1 MPIRHMIMHKIDKKP
16 DGSPSVQHIGLK
28 ELGESQA
35 AEDLLFELNTSY
47 NAKAGKGWGF
57 FHAES
62 GAFPFSGW
70 LKSWRA
76 GGKSFTEFSQD
87 ALDHLDRLM
96 NELNLSVGGH
106 VLFAHYQQG
115 MTEYLTIALLQESE
129 AVTVNESLELVPV
142 RRLDLDHIHLAARIN
157 LSEWETNSASKQYV
171 SYLKGK
177 NGKKSAEYF
186 RDFVGVQEGIDGAG
200 ETRTLLK
207 AFSDFVESED
217 LPEES
222 ARERTK
228 ALIDYA
234 SSQAKIGG
242 LCTLDEL
249 SELIDEDNPKAF
261 AEFAR
266 AAAYGLSPEIPA
278 DKRVINQFRRFT
290 GRAEGLSISFEAH
303 LVGDKIEYDQ
313 EAGTLMIKGL
323 PTQLTEQLKRAAVK
337 E

>member
-16 DGSPSVQHIGLK
+16 DGSPSVQHIGLQ

-35 AEDLLFELNTSY
+35 AEDLLFELNTRY

-76 GGKSFTEFSQD
+76 SGKSFTEFSQD

-129 AVTVNESLELVPV
+129 AVTVNESLQLVPV

-157 LSEWETNSASKQYV
+157 LSEWESNSASKQYV

-186 RDFVGVQEGIDGAG
+186 RDFIGVQEGIDGAG

-228 ALIDYA
+228 TLIDYA

-266 AAAYGLSPEIPA
+266 AADYGLSPEIPA
-278 DKRVINQFRRFT
+278 DKRVLNQFRRFT

-303 LVGDKIEYDQ
+303 LVGDKVEYDQ

-323 PTQLTEQLKRAAVK
+323 PTQLTDQLKRAAVK

>member
-228 ALIDYA
+228 TLIDYA

>member
-1 MPIRHMIMHKIDKKP
+1 MPIRHLIMHKIDKKP
-16 DGSPSVQHIGLK
+16 DGSPSVQYIGLK

-186 RDFVGVQEGIDGAG
+186 RDFIGVQEGIDGAG

-222 ARERTK
+222 TRERTK
-228 ALIDYA
+228 TLIDYA

-266 AAAYGLSPEIPA
+266 AADYGLSPEIPA
-278 DKRVINQFRRFT
+278 DKRVLNQFRRFT

-303 LVGDKIEYDQ
+303 LVGDKVEYDQ